1 MGVPV
6 GVVRAR
12 EGEKAPIDQPVQIAV
27 LHRFKVLVLV
37 EVEGVEVEK
46 VAGSRFVEAFQAI

>member
-27 LHRFKVLVLV
+27 LHGLKMFI
-37 EVEGVEVEK
+37 
-46 VAGSRFVEAFQAI
+46 FI